1 MTIKIDGTTET
12 ITVSKQTGPIGPAGP
27 QGQKGDTGAQGTQ
40 GIQGVQGLLGPT
52 GNKGDQGIQGIQGTA
67 GAQGSQGQTGAT
79 GATGAAGVV
88 SDSSVFP
95 IIDSR
100 VTKTY
105 IDNLNV
111 DADTLDGINSTG
123 FATATQGTTA
133 DNALPSANFNNTFDT
148 RLALKSTT
156 NLTEGTNLY
165 YTSVRDT
172 AQFNID
178 LATKNTDNLTEGTTN
193 KYYSSTLANS
203 DIDTKVNKSFVDALN
218 INADQVDGI
227 EAAALEKVANKNQN
241 NGYAGLDSAGK
252 VANAQLPSYVD
263 DVVEYANFAGFPATG
278 ETGKIYVAI
287 DTGDVYRWAGSAYV
301 QINDAVTSAD
311 QATRLATARN
321 IALTGPITGTA
332 SFDGTAAANIS
343 TTLDISGKSTSDL
356 SEGSNLY
363 YTDAR
368 FDTRLASKNTANLSE
383 GTNLYYTD
391 ARVQTVIDSNSAG
404 FITPSSSS
412 ALTNKTGNISQWTN
426 DANYS
431 TTTGTVTP
439 TSSDTFTNK
448 SGAISQWTNDAG
460 YLTSESDSQTLSFS
474 SPSIS
479 ITGGNSINI
488 SALTT
493 GLITASSTDTLTNK
507 TGNISQ
513 WTNDSAYLTSVP
525 AQSFSSL
532 TGKPTTI
539 NGYGITDAVTAT
551 SSTAFTNKTGNI
563 SMFTNDAGYI
573 TSETDNQTIA
583 FASPVLTISGSN
595 STANLS
601 SLVTGFI
608 TSSSTETLT
617 NKTLTSP
624 KINEDVAVTS
634 TASELNLLDGKDATF
649 LAVPGKKEGT
659 NFTNSLIVGHS
670 TTGTLNSATGNT
682 GVGIAAL
689 ESITS
694 GDDNTVVGFEAGDSI
709 TAGGKNTY
717 IGRAVARSNNGNEN
731 TAVGMNSL
739 LSASGSY
746 RNVAIGQEAG
756 RNISSGNHNVVI
768 GRKSGDNI
776 TSGDGNVII
785 GEVDADSATGNR
797 QLKIGTYDGSTT
809 TTWISGDSDG
819 LLTITGGEVIPGKKE
834 GTNFTRSLL
843 VGHATHGTLNSATD
857 NTGVGINAMVSLTSG
872 DFNTGVGSYALST
885 VSTGISN
892 SAVGYQS
899 QRNAT
904 SGESNTSCGTFSLY
918 ANGNGDHNT
927 GIGRSALT
935 SNNSGNYNTALGTQ
949 SGRELV
955 GTNANYNL
963 TLGAYAGDNITSGA
977 GNVIVGSVDATSAT
991 GDRQL
996 VVGGFDGTNTTT
1008 WISGDSSGNVTTPA
1022 TLTATTFSG
1031 SGASLT
1037 NIPNASLDNNSIT
1050 VNGSAVSLGGSV
1062 TIGETKPTITSIS
1075 PSTIDNTESTITI
1088 TGSNYLVGTQV
1099 EFINTSTGIWY
1110 PATTIVYN
1118 NGTSLT
1124 ATITLSVDAQYR
1136 MRIENPDG
1144 NAVISNANI
1153 LTVSDAPT
1161 WTTSAGSLGS
1171 FAGNFSGDL
1180 VTVAATSDSAVTFT
1194 ETTSVLSGAGV
1205 TLSSA
1210 GVLSTTDFGGSST
1223 SATTYN
1229 FTLRATDAEG
1239 QTADR
1244 SFSFAST
1251 FGATGGGQFN

>member
-12 ITVSKQTGPIGPAGP
+12 ITVSKQTGPTGPTGP
-27 QGQKGDTGAQGTQ
+27 QGQIGNTGAQGDQ

-52 GNKGDQGIQGIQGTA
+52 GNKGDQGNPGIQGQA
-67 GAQGSQGQTGAT
+67 GAQGATGTQGIKGDTGAT
-79 GATGAAGVV
+79 GSIDTTGIINVV
-88 SDSSVFP
+88 
-95 IIDSR
+95 DSR
-100 VTKTY
+100 VNKT
-105 IDNLNV
+105 
-111 DADTLDGINSTG
+111 
-123 FATATQGTTA
+123 
-133 DNALPSANFNNTFDT
+133 
-148 RLALKSTT
+148 
-156 NLTEGTNLY
+156 
-165 YTSVRDT
+165 
-172 AQFNID
+172 
-178 LATKNTDNLTEGTTN
+178 
-193 KYYSSTLANS
+193 
-203 DIDTKVNKSFVDALN
+203 FVDALN
-218 INADQVDGI
+218 VD
-227 EAAALEKVANKNQN
+227 AATLDNVNVSALEKIANKNQV

-287 DTGDVYRWAGSAYV
+287 DTGDVYRWGGSSYV

-311 QATRLATARN
+311 QATKLATARN

-368 FDTRLASKNTANLSE
+368 FDTRLTSKNTANLSE

-426 DANYS
+426 DS
-431 TTTGTVTP
+431 
-439 TSSDTFTNK
+439 
-448 SGAISQWTNDAG
+448 G

-493 GLITASSTDTLTNK
+493 GLITASSSDTLTNK
-507 TGNISQ
+507 S
-513 WTNDSAYLTSVP
+513 
-525 AQSFSSL
+525 
-532 TGKPTTI
+532 
-539 NGYGITDAVTAT
+539 
-551 SSTAFTNKTGNI
+551 GNI

-583 FASPVLTISGSN
+583 FSSPILTISGSD

-601 SLVTGFI
+601 ALVTGFI
-608 TSSSTETLT
+608 TESSTETLT
-617 NKTLTSP
+617 NKT
-624 KINEDVAVTS
+624 I
-634 TASELNLLDGKDATF
+634 
-649 LAVPGKKEGT
+649 
-659 NFTNSLIVGHS
+659 
-670 TTGTLNSATGNT
+670 
-682 GVGIAAL
+682 
-689 ESITS
+689 S
-694 GDDNTVVGFEAGDSI
+694 GSDNTV
-709 TAGGKNTY
+709 
-717 IGRAVARSNNGNEN
+717 SN
-731 TAVGMNSL
+731 V
-739 LSASGSY
+739 
-746 RNVAIGQEAG
+746 
-756 RNISSGNHNVVI
+756 
-768 GRKSGDNI
+768 
-776 TSGDGNVII
+776 
-785 GEVDADSATGNR
+785 
-797 QLKIGTYDGSTT
+797 
-809 TTWISGDSDG
+809 
-819 LLTITGGEVIPGKKE
+819 P
-834 GTNFTRSLL
+834 
-843 VGHATHGTLNSATD
+843 NSA
-857 NTGVGINAMVSLTSG
+857 
-872 DFNTGVGSYALST
+872 
-885 VSTGISN
+885 
-892 SAVGYQS
+892 
-899 QRNAT
+899 
-904 SGESNTSCGTFSLY
+904 
-918 ANGNGDHNT
+918 
-927 GIGRSALT
+927 
-935 SNNSGNYNTALGTQ
+935 
-949 SGRELV
+949 LV
-955 GTNANYNL
+955 
-963 TLGAYAGDNITSGA
+963 
-977 GNVIVGSVDATSAT
+977 
-991 GDRQL
+991 
-996 VVGGFDGTNTTT
+996 
-1008 WISGDSSGNVTTPA
+1008 
-1022 TLTATTFSG
+1022 G
-1031 SGASLT
+1031 SGA
-1037 NIPNASLDNNSIT
+1037 IT

-1144 NAVISNANI
+1144 NAVISTSNI

-1171 FAGNFSGDL
+1171 FAGEFSGDL